1 MSEELNEK
9 QDSLPP
15 ENFPAGE
22 RGNYYSGADGNSPF
36 RGLGGLLRENIKNLT
51 PYSSARDEYQGE
63 ASVFLDANENAFGSP
78 LEQQYNRYPDPLQYQ
93 VKKRLS
99 EIKGLPV
106 RNIFLG
112 NGSDEAIDILFRSFC
127 NPGVDNVILVPPTYG
142 MYQVSANINDIEVK
156 NIPLTEEF
164 QLNLD
169 GIAEAIDKNTKLIF
183 ICSPNNPTGNSIDRT
198 DVETLLANF
207 SGIVVVDEAYIN
219 FSRQKTFIQELTEYA
234 NLVVLQTLSKAWGL
248 AGLRVGMAF
257 ASEEIIEVMNKVKPP
272 YNVNEASQQLA
283 LQALANVDQVN
294 GWIKETLIQRD
305 KLVLGL
311 KDFDFVLDIY
321 PSDANFILVKTTD
334 PKTIY
339 NFLVQKGIIVRDRS
353 KVELC
358 EGCLRVTVGTPAE
371 NDILLQT
378 LQNFK

>member
-1 MSEELNEK
+1 MFNI
-9 QDSLPP
+9 
-15 ENFPAGE
+15 N
-22 RGNYYSGADGNSPF
+22 NI
-36 RGLGGLLRENIKNLT
+36 LRENIKRLV

-78 LEQQYNRYPDPLQYQ
+78 LDEQYNRYPDPLQYA
-93 VKKRLS
+93 VKMRLS
-99 EIKGLPV
+99 EIKGVPA

-142 MYQVSANINDIEVK
+142 MYEVSANINDVEARKVS
-156 NIPLTEEF
+156 LTEDF
-164 QLNLD
+164 QLNLE
-169 GIAEAIDKNTKLIF
+169 GISEAIDKHTKLIF
-183 ICSPNNPTGNSIDRT
+183 ICSPNNPTGNSINRD

-207 SGIVVVDEAYIN
+207 DGIVVVDEAYIN
-219 FSRQKTFIQELTEYA
+219 FSRQKTFIRELTEYA

-283 LQALANVDQVN
+283 LKALANIDQVN
-294 GWIKETLIQRD
+294 GWIKETLAQRD
-305 KLVLGL
+305 LLVLAL

-334 PKTIY
+334 PKFIY
-339 NFLVQKGIIVRDRS
+339 SFLVEKGIIVRDRS
-353 KVELC
+353 KIDLC
-358 EGCLRVTVGTPAE
+358 EGCLRITVGTPGE
-371 NDILLQT
+371 NKTLIET
-378 LQNFK
+378 LQRFKN